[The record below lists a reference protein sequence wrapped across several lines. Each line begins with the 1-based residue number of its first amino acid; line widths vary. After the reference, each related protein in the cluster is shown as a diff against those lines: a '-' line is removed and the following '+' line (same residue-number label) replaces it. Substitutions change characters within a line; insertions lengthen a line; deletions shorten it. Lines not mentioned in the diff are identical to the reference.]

1 MQGAK
6 MPDQQKNDARGQTVW
21 DRVAESRPFK
31 DLMATKRTFVV
42 PAFIFFLTYY
52 FSLPILV
59 GYAPGF
65 MSTKIWCDVNLAYA
79 FALSQFFMA
88 WIIAALYVRAADN
101 FDKLSKDIVDAA
113 LKGDNAEGG
122 K

>member
-1 MQGAK
+1 

-65 MSTKIWCDVNLAYA
+65 MSTKIWGDVNLAYA